1 MTETT
6 PKLRFPEFTAPWRP
20 ARGGDAFH
28 NSRARGEDG
37 LPIYSVTLDRGLV
50 PRSSLERH
58 LSADAADEQNLR
70 AQPDDLVYNT
80 MRMWQGAVGRADVEC
95 MVSPAYV
102 VLSPK
107 KGVSSAFFNEWF
119 KHPRMRHLLG
129 AYSHGLTSDRLR
141 LYADDFAQIP
151 MALPEPAE
159 QERIAAALGQ
169 VDRKIALLRE
179 RRDALERFKSGTS
192 DRIFRREIRF
202 TRDDGTSFPEWRRTR
217 VGDLYDW
224 VPTNSLSREYLTT
237 DVSLTQNIHYG
248 DIHRR
253 LRTMFRQR
261 VDTVSYVSPSAA
273 FRPRDVEFCRL
284 GDVVIADASE
294 DVADIGKLVEIV
306 DVTERPLVAGLHTI
320 LARPK
325 TGAIVLGFGG
335 YMLSSAPA
343 RRQIERLAQGVSVFG
358 ISKSGMAAVEVG
370 LPSREEQAKITAT
383 LMALDAKI
391 EAVGDQ
397 VENISAFRR
406 GLIQRLFP

>member
-151 MALPEPAE
+151 MALPEPSE
-159 QERIAAALGQ
+159 QERIAAALGH
-169 VDRKIALLRE
+169 VDHKIALLRE
-179 RRDALERFKSGTS
+179 RRDALAQFKSGTM
-192 DRIFRREIRF
+192 DRILRQEIRF
-202 TRDDGTSFPEWRRTR
+202 KKDDGSEFPTWTAKPLGSVATINPKNEKLPTKFEYIELGGVERGVLVSTVTTISESAPDRAQRLLRR
-217 VGDLYDW
+217 
-224 VPTNSLSREYLTT
+224 
-237 DVSLTQNIHYG
+237 G
-248 DIHRR
+248 DILFQAVRPNLMNNLLFQEVGTFVASTGFAQIRATGDPTFLYHILHSRSFQREVMRR
-253 LRTMFRQR
+253 CTG
-261 VDTVSYVSPSAA
+261 TGYPAINSADLSA
-273 FRPRDVEFCRL
+273 IL
-284 GDVVIADASE
+284 IALPSE
-294 DVADIGKLVEIV
+294 DESKKIA
-306 DVTERPLVAGLHTI
+306 TA
-320 LARPK
+320 
-325 TGAIVLGFGG
+325 
-335 YMLSSAPA
+335 LS
-343 RRQIERLAQGVSVFG
+343 L
-358 ISKSGMAAVEVG
+358 
-370 LPSREEQAKITAT
+370 
-383 LMALDAKI
+383 LDAKI
-391 EAVGDQ
+391 FGVAAEIANL
-397 VENISAFRR
+397 EELRN
-406 GLIQRLFP
+406 GLVQRFFP